1 MIEFLIGLCSYILAG
16 MGLGGGVILIPLL
29 IEVLDINQLNAQ
41 YISLVAYIP
50 TGIILVFLLKD
61 FKLKNKILPL
71 IPLGIAGA
79 IIGAYVSQKI
89 DTNILRKIYG
99 AFMIAFGI
107 NLTIK
112 TLFYSKNT
120 NLKENI

>member
-1 MIEFLIGLCSYILAG
+1 

-50 TGIILVFLLKD
+50 TGIILAFLLKD

-89 DTNILRKIYG
+89 DMNILRKIYG
-99 AFMIAFGI
+99 AFMITFGI